1 MVQDIDDVVEVV
13 RTVMPRHP
21 EIRKVRLF
29 GSFARGE
36 QGPGSDVDL
45 PAVPEWHRTYAQD
58 FSLREDLRGGAG
70 KGRRRCYHASG
81 LSRLLR
87 RAAEKGRGVHLWT
100 KSTSAV
106 TSSSACDGV
115 ADGFIHQDGYS
126 SKNLRRRGYP
136 S

>member
-21 EIRKVRLF
+21 EIRKVCLF

-58 FSLREDLRGGAG
+58 FSLREDLREAL
-70 KGRRRCYHASG
+70 GRDVDVVTTLRDSPDYFVG
-81 LSRLLR
+81 QLR
-87 RAAEKGRGVHLWT
+87 R
-100 KSTSAV
+100 
-106 TSSSACDGV
+106 DGV
-115 ADGFIHQDGYS
+115 GVYGR
-126 SKNLRRRGYP
+126 N
-136 S
+136 